1 LNINVQIIYC
11 LVNYGVVLLLG
22 VESLTVGSTTGVP
35 MSPGPV
41 YGGYQS
47 STLQLIL
54 IINQCCSSLHH
65 QGFRVLQVALKER
78 KGFSGT
84 TTTSAHNLSPTAFF
98 IV

>member
-22 VESLTVGSTTGVP
+22 VESLTVGSTTGVSWSL

-47 STLQLIL
+47 TTLLSQYSSST
-54 IINQCCSSLHH
+54 NGAPAYTTKASEYYKLH
-65 QGFRVLQVALKER
+65 
-78 KGFSGT
+78 
-84 TTTSAHNLSPTAFF
+84 
-98 IV
+98 